1 MRRWILAGAL
11 SVLEMTVA
19 ACVASPLTAPLTD
32 SIDRPIIVFDTDF
45 GGDADDLGAI
55 AMLHKFA
62 DEGVIDLQAIILW
75 SNEEYAVPALVAV
88 NQYYGRPELSIGVR
102 ETPLWRTEWNHTK
115 IIADSMPFDRSSVS
129 DVKPAVA
136 LYRELLAA
144 SDDQSVTIVTVGP
157 LANIQNLLQSPAD
170 SISPLPGR
178 ELVDRKVEQFV
189 IMGGQFPEGRT
200 ENGAEWNFDGNM
212 PGVTQYVLSNI
223 QRPIV
228 FSGFEVGDALRVG
241 AELNDH
247 PKDTP
252 IYLGYKF
259 FSEHAPWMKA
269 DYKGEILDN
278 ASFDQTA
285 VMYASLGDGDAF
297 WTLSPPGTL
306 AADKAGFAT
315 WSEHSDG
322 RHRYMVLTDHA
333 DHTEAY
339 ILEGM
344 THLPAE

>member
-1 MRRWILAGAL
+1 MK
-11 SVLEMTVA
+11 TVRLGRTA
-19 ACVASPLTAPLTD
+19 APVSELCFGTMS
-32 SIDRPIIVFDTDF
+32 F

-115 IIADSMPFDRSSVS
+115 IIADSMPYDRSSVS

-178 ELVDRKVEQFV
+178 ELLVSLLLFQRIRYSTCQA
-189 IMGGQFPEGRT
+189 MFP
-200 ENGAEWNFDGNM
+200 
-212 PGVTQYVLSNI
+212 
-223 QRPIV
+223 
-228 FSGFEVGDALRVG
+228 
-241 AELNDH
+241 LNR
-247 PKDTP
+247 
-252 IYLGYKF
+252 
-259 FSEHAPWMKA
+259 
-269 DYKGEILDN
+269 
-278 ASFDQTA
+278 
-285 VMYASLGDGDAF
+285 
-297 WTLSPPGTL
+297 
-306 AADKAGFAT
+306 AA
-315 WSEHSDG
+315 
-322 RHRYMVLTDHA
+322 
-333 DHTEAY
+333 
-339 ILEGM
+339 
-344 THLPAE
+344 

>member
-1 MRRWILAGAL
+1 MREWILAATLCAIGVIV
-11 SVLEMTVA
+11 S
-19 ACVASPLTAPLTD
+19 ACAVSPRTAPLTD
-32 SIDRPIIVFDTDF
+32 SPDPPIIIFETDF

-75 SNEEYAVPALVAV
+75 SNEQYAVPALAAV
-88 NQYYGRPELSIGVR
+88 NQYYGRAEMSVGVR
-102 ETPLWRTEWNHTK
+102 ETAPWRTDWNHTK
-115 IIADSMPFDRSSVS
+115 IIADEMPYNPAHVEA
-129 DVKPAVA
+129 VEPAVA
-136 LYRELLAA
+136 LYRKLLAA
-144 SDDQSVTIVTVGP
+144 ADDQSVTIVTVGP

-170 SISPLPGR
+170 SHSPLSGQD
-178 ELVDRKVEQFV
+178 LVDQKVERFV

-200 ENGAEWNFDGNM
+200 TNGAEWNFDGNM

-223 QRPIV
+223 LRPIV

-241 AELNDH
+241 RELNDH

-252 IYLGYKF
+252 IYLGYKY
-259 FSEHAPWMKA
+259 FSEHAPWMKT

-285 VMYASLGDGDAF
+285 VMYAALGNGDAF
-297 WTLSPPGTL
+297 WTLSQPGTL
-306 AADKAGFAT
+306 TADADGYAT
-315 WSEHSDG
+315 WSEHPDG
-322 RHRYMVLTDHA
+322 KHRYMILTDRT

-344 THLPAE
+344 THLPTE